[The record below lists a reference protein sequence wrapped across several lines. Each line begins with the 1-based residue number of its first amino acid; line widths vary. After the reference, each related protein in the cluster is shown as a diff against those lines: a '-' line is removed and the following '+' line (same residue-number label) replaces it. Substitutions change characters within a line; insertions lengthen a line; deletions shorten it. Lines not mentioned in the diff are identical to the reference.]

1 MSTLERDIEKIFKR
15 DQREKKVAA
24 SGVRGRASR
33 LGRVGRMVF
42 PSDRLSP
49 KEKRQYRQAG
59 ALIVYSLYDQLVSFD
74 EFDRMAYLRQREL
87 LTKWRTKYSDNEI
100 CRAWGL
106 SRYAYEI
113 ILEAL
118 ELPKKSQLTY
128 KGQ

>member
-1 MSTLERDIEKIFKR
+1 MSTLERDIEKIFMR

-24 SGVRGRASR
+24 NGVRGRASR

-74 EFDRMAYLRQREL
+74 EFDRMGYLRQREL
-87 LTKWRTKYSDNEI
+87 LAKWRTKYSDDEI
-100 CRAWGL
+100 CRDWGL

-118 ELPKKSQLTY
+118 ELPQKCQLTY
-128 KGQ
+128 KDQ